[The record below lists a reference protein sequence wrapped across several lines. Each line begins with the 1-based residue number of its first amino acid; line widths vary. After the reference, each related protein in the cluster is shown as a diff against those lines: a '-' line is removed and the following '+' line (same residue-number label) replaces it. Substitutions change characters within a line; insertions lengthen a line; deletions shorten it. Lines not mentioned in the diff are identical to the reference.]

1 MQNSLPTTL
10 ATQVPLLEARA
21 AQALFARYLQPV
33 AAEPDTV
40 RTTEAAEHCGPSGK
54 VDHRSGPV
62 FRGARLRPKRPPQ
75 FAANGQD

>member
-33 AAEPDTV
+33 AAEPDTLS
-40 RTTEAAEHCGPSGK
+40 HNGSG
-54 VDHRSGPV
+54 SNLWPV
-62 FRGARLRPKRPPQ
+62 
-75 FAANGQD
+75 GQG